1 MCKQGQHCNLKKT
14 SPLLPTRSEY
24 QVRTVS
30 FVREGDQ
37 KKKVRGGRSLSSANG
52 SRWLV
57 CHNKRGSKQ
66 EMCHVA
72 RGLISPHFHSVC
84 LLKLSYS

>member
-1 MCKQGQHCNLKKT
+1 MQTGSALQFEKT

-37 KKKVRGGRSLSSANG
+37 KKKVRGGKSLSSANG

-66 EMCHVA
+66 EMPEA
-72 RGLISPHFHSVC
+72 LFHHIFIQCV
-84 LLKLSYS
+84 Y